1 VPPAWLYVPMPEGSS
16 SEAPLYCLLGMS
28 GRPLLQLE
36 AYRSGMLTPR
46 TIRSPRFYR
55 LWLNLPAIYPMW
67 PGLPVGCI
75 SLRNKTTL
83 RAIAKLPEEQRQVIL
98 LVGLEGMGYEEAA
111 KILGIPVGTVR
122 SRLSRGRDSLRALMD
137 LKDEATDIAPK
148 RAVNALSAAA

>member
-1 VPPAWLYVPMPEGSS
+1 
-16 SEAPLYCLLGMS
+16 
-28 GRPLLQLE
+28 
-36 AYRSGMLTPR
+36 
-46 TIRSPRFYR
+46 
-55 LWLNLPAIYPMW
+55 MW

-122 SRLSRGRDSLRALMD
+122 SPVSRGRDMLRELMD
-137 LKDEATDIAPK
+137 IKDEAADIACK
-148 RAVNALSAAA
+148 KAASALRAAA